1 MPPRRRSPSVG
12 DSSASVPAASGS
24 VSAARTAS
32 VARRGRRAGAAG
44 ALTPADLVVLSLL
57 AERTMHGYEL
67 LKEYERQEVA
77 DWAPVS
83 RPHVY
88 YALGKLAE
96 RGLVAA
102 ARRAPGPRR
111 ESAQPWRVTPSG
123 RAALAAAL
131 DEVSWAARNEAP
143 PFLTWMGLAI
153 HAKPEARQRVVEARR
168 EAVAA
173 RLAREQATLAGIRA
187 DRGARVGVAEWM
199 VGLTVAQCEL
209 ELSWLAALER
219 DGVLD

>member
-1 MPPRRRSPSVG
+1 
-12 DSSASVPAASGS
+12 
-24 VSAARTAS
+24 
-32 VARRGRRAGAAG
+32 
-44 ALTPADLVVLSLL
+44 
-57 AERTMHGYEL
+57 MHGYEL

-88 YALGKLAE
+88 YALTKLAE

-102 ARRAPGPRR
+102 AKRVPSPRR
-111 ESAQPWRVTPSG
+111 ENAQPWRVTPSG
-123 RAALAAAL
+123 RNALAAAL
-131 DEVSWAARNEAP
+131 NDVSWATRREAP

-153 HAKPEARQRVVEARR
+153 HAEPDARQRVVQARR
-168 EAVAA
+168 EVVAA

-209 ELSWLAALER
+209 ELSWPAALER
-219 DGVLD
+219 DGVLG